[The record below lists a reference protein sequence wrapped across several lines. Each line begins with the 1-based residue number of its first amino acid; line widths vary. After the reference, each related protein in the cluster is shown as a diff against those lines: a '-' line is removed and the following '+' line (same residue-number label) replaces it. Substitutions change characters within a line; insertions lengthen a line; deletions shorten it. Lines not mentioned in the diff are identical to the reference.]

1 MIIINNLTLNEYL
14 IEKNISVIGEYFKEE
29 KSTDDI
35 KILSQVLLINKV
47 DIILSNYYGN
57 GTTRI
62 NSTVGKKIESIKV
75 EIKKL
80 RRDLRIREKKDNL
93 NVMDKFIL
101 ENGESILKRGEETI
115 NLINEIDYLNII
127 RRSMKENE
135 ICLGRVGEDN
145 LREGETIEIGSLK
158 NISYNLKEEDIYEYL
173 RRVRRRKIQFKED
186 YYIDEFIKGANLKKY
201 SKDYIKILLQI
212 PYDTL
217 RQWYRYS
224 QGKRRIM
231 PDKYLENIKFTSR
244 YEIKKMKGGN

>member
-14 IEKNISVIGEYFKEE
+14 LEKNILITGEYFKEG
-29 KSTDDI
+29 KAKDDI
-35 KILSQVLLINKV
+35 RILKQILLINKV
-47 DIILSNYYGN
+47 DNILSGYYGN

-62 NSTVGKKIESIKV
+62 NSTIGKRLESIKV

-80 RRDLRIREKKDNL
+80 RRDLRIREKKDDL

-101 ENGESILKRGEETI
+101 ENGEIILKQGEDSI
-115 NLINEIDYLNII
+115 KLINEIDYLNII

-135 ICLGRVGEDN
+135 ICLGRVGEEN
-145 LREGETIEIGSLK
+145 LREVKVIEIGNLK

-173 RRVRRRKIQFKED
+173 RRLRKRQVESKED
-186 YYIDEFIKGANLKKY
+186 YYIEEFIKTANLKKD
-201 SKDYIKILLQI
+201 SKDYIKILLNV

-224 QGKRRIM
+224 QGKRNIS
-231 PDKYLENIKFTSR
+231 PDKHLENIKFALG
-244 YEIKKMKGGN
+244 YEISGMEGGA